1 VIDDSIQSWRKKYF
15 IKMNN
20 FICTCEKFGMSNIH
34 PQKGKKIIRQLF
46 SNAVIKNEYTGC
58 IIDIFEK
65 CIMDKY

>member
-1 VIDDSIQSWRKKYF
+1 VKILECQTYTRRRG
-15 IKMNN
+15 
-20 FICTCEKFGMSNIH
+20 EK
-34 PQKGKKIIRQLF
+34 IRQLF